1 MADKRLFKR
10 IKKTLQL
17 SIDSGKGSF
26 TALTE
31 DVSAAG
37 FFIKTKKIL
46 PPGTMLDISIKGQS
60 DIIEMTCRVVWAR
73 KVPSNLFH
81 LASKNGMGVLITE
94 FKKGEEEYHHLYQK
108 KQA

>member
-1 MADKRLFKR
+1 MSDKRLFKR
-10 IKKTLQL
+10 IKKTLQV
-17 SIDSGKGSF
+17 SITTEKSSY

-46 PPGTMLDISIKGQS
+46 PPGTMLAITIKGPS
-60 DIIEMTCRVVWAR
+60 ETIEISCRVVWAR

-94 FKKGEEEYHHLYQK
+94 FIKGEDEYHNLYQK
-108 KQA
+108 RT

>member
-1 MADKRLFKR
+1 MSDKRLFKR
-10 IKKTLQL
+10 IKKTLQV
-17 SIDSGKGSF
+17 SIVSENGSY

-46 PPGTMLDISIKGQS
+46 PPGTMLDITIKSPSG
-60 DIIEMTCRVVWAR
+60 IIEISCRVVWAR

-94 FKKGEEEYHHLYQK
+94 FIKGEDEYHNLYQK
-108 KQA
+108 RT